1 VFKKSLTG
9 PTLLEMSSYTGQTVG
24 KQVPINPGSDF
35 LSKPFTRAVLTAKI
49 REALDR
55 QMVAQPK

>member
-1 VFKKSLTG
+1 
-9 PTLLEMSSYTGQTVG
+9 MSGYTGQMIG

-55 QMVAQPK
+55 RMVTQSK